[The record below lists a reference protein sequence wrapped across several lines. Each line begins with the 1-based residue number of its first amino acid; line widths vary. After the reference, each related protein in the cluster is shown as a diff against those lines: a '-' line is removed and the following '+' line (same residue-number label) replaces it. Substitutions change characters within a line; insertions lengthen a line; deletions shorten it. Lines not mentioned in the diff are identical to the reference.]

1 MFLFSSGSKSSAR
14 VWCINRQASVFRSLV
29 TVLKTDQQKRGKK
42 MTLSEKRKL
51 KSTRHSIRDPGVSLT
66 EEQLMKLQQASRRPS
81 NGYQPDT
88 SFGKPTQPS
97 EAADSGM
104 SPFANFPD
112 ELEGV
117 NAMAFYP
124 SGGNPSEADRPTLVD
139 AVIEQLRQAR
149 MRRQRPH

>member
-1 MFLFSSGSKSSAR
+1 
-14 VWCINRQASVFRSLV
+14 
-29 TVLKTDQQKRGKK
+29 
-42 MTLSEKRKL
+42 MTLSEKWKL
-51 KSTRHSIRDPGVSLT
+51 KSAGDPIRDPVVSLT
-66 EEQLMKLQQASRRPS
+66 EEQMKLQQASGRPG

-88 SFGKPTQPS
+88 SSGKSIQQS
-97 EAADSGM
+97 EAVDSGM

-112 ELEGV
+112 ELEDG

-124 SGGNPSEADRPTLVD
+124 SDGNPSEADRPTLVD